1 MLTCP
6 SLQIG
11 TASGIGAVL
20 GTILNGHLVDKF
32 GQKRVL
38 VGALCTLSCLI
49 FMTFFAPNIQVLAF
63 GQFLCGF
70 PWGIFA
76 TVAPSY
82 SSEVVPL
89 VLRSYLSSFTNMAFI
104 IGQIICASVIRIF
117 LERDDEWG
125 FRIPFGF
132 QWIWPS
138 FLIPLL
144 CFAPESPWHLVR
156 KGRMKEAETS
166 LRRLQS
172 SKARNIRPEDTL
184 ADIVHTNNLEK
195 ELEVGTSYWDCFR
208 GFELRRTE
216 VACMVFAGQNFSGLS
231 FAYNATYF
239 YEQVGLSA
247 ETTYTLSLFGT
258 SLALLATLANWFLL
272 MPYYGRRVIYT
283 VSMLVMAA
291 ILFLIGVLT
300 IWTNHFFIAMTQ
312 ALLTIVWTMT
322 FQLSVGQLGWSIPAE
337 VGSTRLR
344 TKTICLARNAYYL
357 VGFIGGAVQPYML
370 NPESLNWR
378 GYTGFFW
385 GTTAILTF
393 FWAWYRLPETKGRTY
408 EELDLLFA
416 RGIDARKF
424 ESTDVHALRE
434 NEMRPFPRKAAGDRS
449 ATGTERP
456 EWDIVDGQELL
467 RSSDEGDRTVRAS
480 DDYHDHDDR

>member
-1 MLTCP
+1 M
-6 SLQIG
+6 
-11 TASGIGAVL
+11 L
-20 GTILNGHLVDKF
+20 GTILNGFLVDKF

-38 VGALCTLSCLI
+38 IGALCTLSCLI
-49 FMTFFAPNIQVLAF
+49 FITFFSPNIQVLAV

-82 SSEVVPL
+82 SSEVLPL
-89 VLRSYLSSFTNMAFI
+89 VLRSYLSSFTNMSFI
-104 IGQIICASVIRIF
+104 IGQIICAVVIKVF
-117 LERDDEWG
+117 LERDDDWG
-125 FRIPFGF
+125 FRIPFAF

-144 CFAPESPWHLVR
+144 YFAPESPWHLVR
-156 KGRMKEAETS
+156 KGRLNEAERS

-172 SKARNIRPEDTL
+172 SNAKGIDVKDTL
-184 ADIVHTNNLEK
+184 ADIVHTNNLEQ
-195 ELEVGTSYWDCFR
+195 ELQVGTSYWDCFQ

-216 VACMVFAGQNFSGLS
+216 IACMVFAGQNFSGLS

-272 MPYYGRRVIYT
+272 MPYYGRRTIYT
-283 VSMLVMAA
+283 YSMLVMAS
-291 ILFLIGVLT
+291 ILYLIGILT
-300 IWTNHFFIAMTQ
+300 IWTDHFVIAMTQ
-312 ALLTIVWTMT
+312 ALLTLVWTVT

-357 VGFIGGAVQPYML
+357 VGFIGGAVQPFML

-378 GYTGFFW
+378 GYTGLFW
-385 GTTAILTF
+385 GTTAIMTF
-393 FWAWYRLPETKGRTY
+393 VWAWYRLPETKGRTY
-408 EELDLLFA
+408 EELDILFA
-416 RGIDARKF
+416 RGINARKF
-424 ESTDVHALRE
+424 ESTDVQALDE
-434 NEMRPFPRKAAGDRS
+434 NEMRPFSRKPLNGAAVGGS
-449 ATGTERP
+449 SSP
-456 EWDIVDGQELL
+456 EWHMVDEEEPLTMN
-467 RSSDEGDRTVRAS
+467 DET
-480 DDYHDHDDR
+480 